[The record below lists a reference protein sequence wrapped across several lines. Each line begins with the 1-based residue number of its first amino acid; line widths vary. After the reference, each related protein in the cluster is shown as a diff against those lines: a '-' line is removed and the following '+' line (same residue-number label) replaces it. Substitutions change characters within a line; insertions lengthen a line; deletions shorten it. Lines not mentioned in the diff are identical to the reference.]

1 MNTTP
6 KMATNRLLTT
16 ALRAYQNAPNPVETP
31 KIFGTTTTLLTH
43 LNNPL
48 NLSLLTTHFL
58 TARTIW
64 QNPPDLQLCLRIV
77 SIYNTAA
84 IHVRRNELQN
94 ATSPTVQPP
103 VGSGLS
109 SDDWARAVAKGLD
122 ERSSRWQHVLV
133 LTGILM
139 GMESENRAS
148 LSPSLRANLEQAV
161 VTAANLSLHDHLQ
174 TGPLG
179 RVAVAVA
186 LTYAFPLLSPP
197 VMRQVDMNALLPAL
211 MEAMLGEEGVQHG
224 DFVSSLTQDITPG
237 QTILWR
243 SNSPSAVRLRKVE
256 SRPVLQNMG
265 PLSRLMAFAVQH
277 ATDPNIV
284 LRVHDQ
290 LLDFTGE
297 LWKKWSHCPL
307 SAIDVSVEGA
317 VLSPETLQDSYAK
330 LWQLFKKILYAVAT
344 ISQAIVGR
352 SLIDPSIRNDI
363 VAPSLA
369 AKTLLILRNLSFIS
383 TRQGASLFQFYTF
396 TFLTSLDI
404 ITRYP
409 GACESFLR
417 ETQPP
422 PPQTGNVVPSPV
434 IQATTLFYL
443 NVAEH
448 LPLALPTPV
457 CEELIIAP
465 ATAYLSPTSWLTS
478 PANAN
483 PPSSLTLDLFESA
496 HSAVLSVLSCPE
508 HGAAAATHIPFYVDA
523 LLASFPA
530 RISPRQ
536 FRVAFRTVVQIASP
550 PHPLSAVAPELSE
563 ILLETLRFRAVEGG
577 ASTAPLPPPVG
588 EQPTITSTPQQQG
601 KERGDTTQLLSE
613 QTTLVLALLDAL
625 PHVPLHALEEWLTRA
640 AETVN
645 AVADSAMREVVR
657 RRFWDV
663 LAAEMDVERAAL
675 CVAWWGSAGGR
686 EMVVL
691 GRPRPAEPPEP
702 SAGYLMSGALGE
714 PTQTGDGSRL

>member
-1 MNTTP
+1 
-6 KMATNRLLTT
+6 MATNRLLTT
-16 ALRAYQNAPNPVETP
+16 ALRAYQNAPNPAETP
-31 KIFGTTTTLLTH
+31 KILGTTTTLLTH

-58 TARTIW
+58 TARAIW
-64 QNPPDLQLCLRIV
+64 QGPRDLQLCLRIV

-94 ATSPTVQPP
+94 ADSSTVQPP
-103 VGSGLS
+103 VGSGVS

-122 ERSSRWQHVLV
+122 DRSSRWQHVLV

-139 GMESENRAS
+139 GMESENRGS
-148 LSPSLRANLEQAV
+148 LSSSLRSNLEQAV

-186 LTYAFPLLSPP
+186 LTYAFPLLSHP
-197 VMRQVDMNALLPAL
+197 VMGQIDMNALLPAL
-211 MEAMLGEEGVQHG
+211 IEALLGEEGVQNG
-224 DFVSSLTQDITPG
+224 DFVSSITEDITPG
-237 QTILWR
+237 RTISWHG
-243 SNSPSAVRLRKVE
+243 NMPSVARLQKLE
-256 SRPVLQNMG
+256 GRPVAQNMG
-265 PLSRLMAFAVQH
+265 PLSRLVAFAVQH
-277 ATDPNIV
+277 ATDSNIV

-290 LLDFTGE
+290 LLDFTAG
-297 LWKKWSHCPL
+297 LLDKWSHCPL
-307 SAIDVSVEGA
+307 SAVDISVEAA
-317 VLSPETLQDSYAK
+317 VLSPETLRDPYPK
-330 LWQLFKKILYAVAT
+330 LWQLSKKILYAVAT
-344 ISQAIVGR
+344 ISQSIVGR

-369 AKTLLILRNLSFIS
+369 AKTLHTLRNLSFVS

-409 GACESFLR
+409 AACESFLR

-448 LPLALPTPV
+448 LPLALATPV
-457 CEELIIAP
+457 CEALIIGP

-483 PPSSLTLDLFESA
+483 PPSSQTLDLFESA

-508 HGAAAATHIPFYVDA
+508 HGAAAAAHIPFYVDA

-536 FRVAFRTVVQIASP
+536 FRVAFRAVVQIASP
-550 PHPLSAVAPELSE
+550 PSPLAAVQPELAE
-563 ILLETLRFRAVEGG
+563 ILLETLRFRAVDGG
-577 ASTAPLPPPVG
+577 ASIVPLLPPVG
-588 EQPTITSTPQQQG
+588 EQPAAASNQQQQVG
-601 KERGDTTQLLSE
+601 GAGAGAEPNQLISE
-613 QTTLVLALLDAL
+613 QTALILTLLDAL
-625 PHVPLHALEEWLTRA
+625 PYIPLHALEEWLARA
-640 AETVN
+640 AETMN
-645 AVADSAMREVVR
+645 AVADPAMRQVVR
-657 RRFWDV
+657 QRFWDV

-675 CVAWWGSAGGR
+675 CVAWWGTAGGR

-691 GRPRPAEPPEP
+691 GRPRPVDDPTAF
-702 SAGYLMSGALGE
+702 LMSGALGVGGE
-714 PTQTGDGSRL
+714 AQRGGGDGSRL